1 MNRPR
6 ILVSA
11 CLLGVNCRYNGERK
25 QMEGIE
31 WLMERVEL
39 IPVCPEV
46 LGGLP
51 TPRPPAE
58 RVGERVISA
67 EGVDR
72 TDEYD
77 RGAQEAARLYD
88 LLACD
93 CAVLKAR
100 SPMCGRDRIY
110 DGTFSGTLMAGDGR
124 LAALLRGRG
133 VKVYTEDEI
142 EIALLNKLG
151 E

>member
-1 MNRPR
+1 MR
-6 ILVSA
+6 ILISA
-11 CLLGVNCRYNGERK
+11 CLLGACCRYDGKSK
-25 QMEGIE
+25 QSAAALTLRREH
-31 WLMERVEL
+31 EL
-39 IPVCPEV
+39 VPVCPEQQ
-46 LGGLP
+46 GGLP
-51 TPRPPAE
+51 TPRPPCE

-110 DGTFSGTLMAGDGR
+110 DGTFSGTLMAGDGH

>member
-1 MNRPR
+1 MR
-6 ILVSA
+6 ILISA
-11 CLLGVNCRYNGERK
+11 CLLGACCRYDGKSKECPAA
-25 QMEGIE
+25 
-31 WLMERVEL
+31 LEL
-39 IPVCPEV
+39 RRQHELVPVCPEQ

-51 TPRPPAE
+51 TPRPPCE

-77 RGAQEAARLYD
+77 RGAQEAARLYE

-110 DGTFSGTLMAGDGR
+110 DGTFSGMLTAGDGR
-124 LAALLRGRG
+124 LAALLRSRG
-133 VKVYTEDEI
+133 VKIYTEDEI
-142 EIALLNKLG
+142 ETALLNNPA

>member
-1 MNRPR
+1 MR
-6 ILVSA
+6 ILISA
-11 CLLGVNCRYNGERK
+11 CLLGACCRYDGKSK
-25 QMEGIE
+25 QFAAALTLRREH
-31 WLMERVEL
+31 EL
-39 IPVCPEV
+39 VPVCPEQ

-51 TPRPPAE
+51 TPRPPCE

-110 DGTFSGTLMAGDGR
+110 DGTFFGTLMAGDGR